1 MDEQPSTSRISNGD
15 ILNGPVDE
23 DNAKR

>member
-1 MDEQPSTSRISNGD
+1 MDEQPSTSRIYNGD
-15 ILNGPVDE
+15 ILNSPVDE